1 MKIGSFEGTPDELK
15 DVCENHGFTSSD
27 FLTTPARFQPKLWA
41 LIVFVVLFTV
51 LSIVLWTGELS
62 SNWNKALIIINLIL
76 IIIIAILVHLRFD
89 KWLVSVITFLGGLIV
104 LSVSL
109 DYVTPK
115 DAIEEMKE
123 TIMKKEP

>member
-1 MKIGSFEGTPDELK
+1 MKIGSFEGTTEEYK

-27 FLTTPARFQPKLWA
+27 FLTTPARFQPKVWA
-41 LIVFVVLFTV
+41 LIVFVILFTI
-51 LSIVLWTGELS
+51 LSILLWTCDLS
-62 SNWNKALIIINLIL
+62 SNWNKSLIIINLIL
-76 IIIIAILVHLRFD
+76 IIIIAIVVHLRFD
-89 KWLVSVITFLGGLIV
+89 KWLISVITFLGGLIV

-115 DAIEEMKE
+115 DAINEMKE